1 MPTPSFH
8 VDNEGVGP
16 TVHPSLTDPKESI
29 YLHWVREENVTG
41 LVYFPFGFYG
51 EISLNPFTYCC
62 SEKDYGIYSF
72 LRKVDDLYPPY
83 FVFFLVFIYGNN
95 VL

>member
-8 VDNEGVGP
+8 VGNEGVGP

-41 LVYFPFGFYG
+41 LVYFPLGF
-51 EISLNPFTYCC
+51 
-62 SEKDYGIYSF
+62 
-72 LRKVDDLYPPY
+72 
-83 FVFFLVFIYGNN
+83 
-95 VL
+95 

>member
-1 MPTPSFH
+1 M
-8 VDNEGVGP
+8 GP
-16 TVHPSLTDPKESI
+16 TVHSSLTDPKESI

-41 LVYFPFGFYG
+41 LVYFPLGFYG

-62 SEKDYGIYSF
+62 SEKDYRIYSF
-72 LRKVDDLYPPY
+72 LRKVYDLYPPY
-83 FVFFLVFIYGNN
+83 FVFLLVFICGNN